1 MKQKCYEFYCEKRKC
16 KIGDGM
22 CCFTCEQHE
31 RPDDWR
37 EMKKCKHERVISEYE
52 REV

>member
-1 MKQKCYEFYCEKRKC
+1 MKQKCYEFFCERLNK

-22 CCFTCEQHE
+22 CCFDCWYCERSE
-31 RPDDWR
+31 DPT
-37 EMKKCKHERVISEYE
+37 KKCKHERVIQEYE